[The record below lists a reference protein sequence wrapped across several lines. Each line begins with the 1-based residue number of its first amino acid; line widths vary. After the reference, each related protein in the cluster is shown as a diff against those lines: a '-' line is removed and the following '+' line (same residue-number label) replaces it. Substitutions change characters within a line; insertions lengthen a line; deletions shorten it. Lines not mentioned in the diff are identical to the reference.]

1 MLKDLVLKNRSYRS
15 YAQSPRVELSDL
27 KELVELARITP
38 SSQNKQA
45 LRYRLVC
52 GAEECAVMQPLT
64 GWAKRL
70 HPMVLPPE
78 GHCPTAFIVI
88 CSDPAAGPSQVF
100 QKDVG
105 IVAQT
110 MLLGAAEKGFGGCMI
125 GSFTPEKV
133 REALSL
139 PEELKPEL
147 VVAFG
152 YPDEEITLVDCI
164 DGDTAYYRDAENRH
178 YVPKLSTDELI
189 IK

>member
-1 MLKDLVLKNRSYRS
+1 MLKDLVIKNRSYRS
-15 YAQSPRVELSDL
+15 YAQSPRVEREHLL
-27 KELVELARITP
+27 ALAELARFTP

-45 LRYRLVC
+45 LRFRLVC
-52 GAEECAVMQPLT
+52 TAEECAVMQPLT

-88 CSDPAAGPSQVF
+88 CTDPEAGPSQVF

-105 IVAQT
+105 IAAQT
-110 MLLGAAEKGFGGCMI
+110 MLLGAAEMGFGGCMI
-125 GSFTPEKV
+125 GSFTPDKV
-133 REALSL
+133 KEALHL

-152 YPDEEITLVDCI
+152 YPDEEITLVDAK
-164 DGDTAYYRDAENRH
+164 DGDTAYYRDENNRH
-178 YVPKLSTDELI
+178 HVPKLSMDELI